1 MIDYFIRLLEIY
13 NTMDSFGP
21 AINFMGNM
29 MGLAIT
35 YKAATDVMKSTSR
48 STGRMSKS
56 RHVSI
61 WNY

>member
-1 MIDYFIRLLEIY
+1 
-13 NTMDSFGP
+13 MDSFGP

>member
-1 MIDYFIRLLEIY
+1 
-13 NTMDSFGP
+13 MDSFGP

-35 YKAATDVMKSTSR
+35 YKVATDVMGSTNRATRGMSR
-48 STGRMSKS
+48 PKTYGKRG
-56 RHVSI
+56 SI